1 MRLGEETDRSGCH
14 YYTAKPGTARP
25 WKKIV
30 AWCAQTYGPPSGP
43 DNRWH
48 RNDIVKGGKLWF
60 RDKQDLVWFSMK
72 WS

>member
-1 MRLGEETDRSGCH
+1 MRLSEETDRSGRH
-14 YYTAKPGTARP
+14 YYTAKPGESRP

-30 AWCAQTYGPPSGP
+30 AWCAQEYGPAGGVGS
-43 DNRWH
+43 RWS

-60 RDKQDLVWFSMK
+60 RDEQDLVWFTLK